1 MRADAW
7 RSWTDRPASQSR
19 HRSVGIYRGE
29 DRAAVL
35 GIYITDKVAEDAGS
49 LAAF

>member
-7 RSWTDRPASQSR
+7 RSWTDRLPNR
-19 HRSVGIYRGE
+19 CWHRSVGIYRGE

-49 LAAF
+49 LAVF